1 MSTQDNLM
9 QAFAGESMANRKYL
23 AFAQK
28 AMAEGMNQV
37 AKLFIAA
44 AAAET
49 VHAHAHLKA
58 MGAVGS
64 TADNLQ
70 SAVEGEEF
78 EFTEMY
84 PEYIEEAKKDE
95 NKAALKSFT
104 LANAVEKIHHS
115 LYQNALKAV
124 KDGKDLAAAPIHV
137 CSVCG
142 NTVIGEAPEKCQVCG
157 VPKSCFEEI

>member
-28 AMAEGMNQV
+28 AMGEGLNQV

-49 VHAHAHLKA
+49 VHAHAHLRA

-104 LANAVEKIHHS
+104 LANAVEKIHHG
-115 LYQNALKAV
+115 LYQEALAAV
-124 KDGKDLAAAPIHV
+124 KDGKDLAEAAIFV

-142 NTVIGEAPEKCQVCG
+142 NTVIGEAPEKCQICG
-157 VPKSCFEEI
+157 VPKSSFEEI